1 MMHTTA
7 SPAAAKLGPR
17 EIEEVIYAANM
28 LLDSKDF
35 VGWLGM
41 CAPDFTYVIRTFS
54 REIRKEVIWLDHDY
68 EGMASLV
75 RQLPRHNT
83 DLSEFTRHSTVYT
96 VMADESG
103 ESVVVVTAVAIYR
116 TTHDGGETKLFAV
129 GRYTDT
135 LVRTPD
141 GWRFR
146 ARDLRLETRSL
157 GIGTHY
163 PL

>member
-1 MMHTTA
+1 MMDRTLPNT
-7 SPAAAKLGPR
+7 PERLGSR
-17 EIEEVIYAANM
+17 EIEEFVYAATM
-28 LLDSKDF
+28 RLDAKDF

-41 CAPDFTYVIRTFS
+41 CAPDFSYAIRTFS
-54 REIRKEVIWLDHDY
+54 REIRKDMIWLEHDY

-83 DLSEFTRHSTVYT
+83 DQSEFTRHTTVYT
-96 VMADESG
+96 VALDPAAETA
-103 ESVVVVTAVAIYR
+103 VVVSAVAIYR
-116 TTHDGGETKLFAV
+116 TTLDGGVTNLFAI

-135 LVRTPD
+135 LVRSPD

-146 ARDLRLETRSL
+146 ARDLRLDTRSL

>member
-1 MMHTTA
+1 MTSTTV
-7 SPAAAKLGPR
+7 PATERGSR
-17 EIEEVIYAANM
+17 TIEEFIYTAN
-28 LLDSKDF
+28 LSLDSKDF
-35 VGWLGM
+35 KGWLDM
-41 CAPDFTYVIRTFS
+41 CSPQFTYTIRAFS

-68 EGMASLV
+68 DGMSVLI

-83 DLSEFTRHSTVYT
+83 DQSEFTRHTTVYT
-96 VMADESG
+96 IVPSESG
-103 ESVVVVTAVAIYR
+103 DSVVVTSAVAIYR
-116 TTHDGGETKLFAV
+116 TTLDGGDTNLFAI

-135 LVRTPD
+135 LDGTPD

-146 ARDLRLETRSL
+146 SRDLRLETRSL

>member
-1 MMHTTA
+1 MMDTA
-7 SPAAAKLGPR
+7 GTAGSDELR
-17 EIEEVIYAANM
+17 SRQIEEFIYSANM
-28 LLDSKDF
+28 RLDSKDF
-35 VGWLGM
+35 KGWLDM
-41 CAPDFTYVIRTFS
+41 CSLEFTYVIRAFS
-54 REIRKEVIWLDHDY
+54 REIRKDMIWLEHDY
-68 EGMASLV
+68 DGMAGLI

-83 DLSEFTRHSTVYT
+83 DQSEFSRHSTVYT
-96 VMADESG
+96 VTPDASG
-103 ESVVVVTAVAIYR
+103 TAVTVVTAVAIYR
-116 TTHDGGETKLFAV
+116 TTLDGGETKLFAI

-135 LVRTPD
+135 LIRTPD